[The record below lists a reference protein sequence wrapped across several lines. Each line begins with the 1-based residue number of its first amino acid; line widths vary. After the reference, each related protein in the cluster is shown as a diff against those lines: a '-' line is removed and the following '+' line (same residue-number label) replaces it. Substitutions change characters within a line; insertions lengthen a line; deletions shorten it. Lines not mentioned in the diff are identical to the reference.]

1 MEVIGTCHGQIAAGL
16 LGLWGLP
23 VPLIE
28 AIALHHFP
36 GCRGNFNF
44 SPLTAVH
51 VANALE
57 HEALPGN
64 AFTGAAAIDM
74 GYLIAGRFEARLEEW
89 RRDCLA
95 QTARLTPAIAV

>member
-1 MEVIGTCHGQIAAGL
+1 MEVLGTCHGQIAAGL

-23 VPLIE
+23 APMIE

-36 GCRGNFNF
+36 GCRGNFEF
-44 SPLTAVH
+44 SALTAVH

-57 HEALPGN
+57 HEAMPGN
-64 AFTGAAAIDM
+64 AFTGAAAMDE
-74 GYLIAGRFEARLEEW
+74 GYIRAGGFENRLQEW

-95 QTARLTPAIAV
+95 QSTRLGTVAA